1 MNSKISCKAIGFLVA
16 MAVSFSS
23 IGSAFPAGPRPPKP
37 RSRAEVET
45 VLAKAPK
52 VREGKLRRLNV
63 VLLADV
69 KDHGENEHDYPLW
82 QKRWALLLG
91 GEAASDEKQVN
102 LFGPPQNDKEI
113 DFGAPNVKLTTA
125 WSWPSDEQFETADVI
140 VAFCY
145 LRWNAERFEQMR
157 KYLEK
162 GGGLVP
168 VHPASWP
175 DSKHFVKAAEL
186 LGIGGYQK
194 YRHGPLEFK
203 ITKPDHPICLGLPQ
217 TLHFYDETYWPPT
230 PIMDDVTI
238 LATSDEKV
246 NDKAKKKPQPVFWTY
261 EYGKGRVF
269 GCQPGHYTW
278 TFDDPYF
285 RILLLRGTAW
295 AAGESPYRFDDLVV
309 KGVRLAGEKPAK
321 TTAAE

>member
-1 MNSKISCKAIGFLVA
+1 MKGTFICMVV
-16 MAVSFSS
+16 VSFWAAVAGALSPQPPVAPGRAQIES
-23 IGSAFPAGPRPPKP
+23 ILS
-37 RSRAEVET
+37 
-45 VLAKAPK
+45 KAPPATPQS
-52 VREGKLRRLNV
+52 KLRHLNI

-91 GEAASDEKQVN
+91 GKAASDEKQTN
-102 LFGPPQNDKEI
+102 LFGPAIPQKT
-113 DFGAPNVKLTTA
+113 FGAPEVTVTTA
-125 WSWPSDEQFETADVI
+125 WSWPTDEQFKTADCI

-145 LRWNAERFEQMR
+145 LKLDSAERIQQIQR
-157 KYLEK
+157 YLER

-168 VHPASWP
+168 IHPASWHQP
-175 DSKHFVKAAEL
+175 QPSQQVAGL
-186 LGIGGYQK
+186 LGVGGYKK
-194 YRHGPLEFK
+194 YRHGHVEMK
-203 ITKPDHPICLGLPQ
+203 IIAPKHPICLGLPEK
-217 TLHFYDETYWPPT
+217 LHFYDETYWPPT

-246 NDKAKKKPQPVFWTY
+246 NDKADKKPQPVFWTY
-261 EYGKGRVF
+261 RYGKGRVF

-285 RILLLRGTAW
+285 RILLLRGIAW
-295 AAGESPYRFDDLVV
+295 AAGESPYRFDNLAV

>member
-1 MNSKISCKAIGFLVA
+1 VEIVEEYKMKRFAAVFQIVLLVGGLCFAAEPPEAPGRGEIEAI
-16 MAVSFSS
+16 
-23 IGSAFPAGPRPPKP
+23 
-37 RSRAEVET
+37 
-45 VLAKAPK
+45 LAKAPK
-52 VREGKLRRLNV
+52 VEAKELKQLNV

-82 QKRWALLLG
+82 QKRWELLLAG
-91 GEAASDEKQVN
+91 GGQSGEKQAN
-102 LFGPPQNDKEI
+102 MFGPAVGDADVSK
-113 DFGAPNVKLTTA
+113 GAANVTVTTP
-125 WSWPSDEQFETADVI
+125 WHWPSEEQFAEADVI

-145 LRWNAERFEQMR
+145 LRWNEERFQQMR

-186 LGIGGYQK
+186 LGIGGYK
-194 YRHGPLEFK
+194 LFRHGPMSMK
-203 ITKPDHPICLGLPQ
+203 ITEPEHPICLGLP
-217 TLHFYDETYWPPT
+217 TSIHFYDETYWPPVPGIDT
-230 PIMDDVTI
+230 QKVRV

-246 NDKAKKKPQPVFWTY
+246 NKDSDKVAPQPVFWTY
-261 EYGKGRVF
+261 EYGKGRIF

-295 AAGESPYRFDDLVV
+295 AAGESPYRFDELVLRDA
-309 KGVRLAGEKPAK
+309 RLAD
-321 TTAAE
+321 

>member
-1 MNSKISCKAIGFLVA
+1 MNVTLRLVFSITLFSTTVLSAVAAEPSEAPGRGEIEAI
-16 MAVSFSS
+16 
-23 IGSAFPAGPRPPKP
+23 
-37 RSRAEVET
+37 
-45 VLAKAPK
+45 LAKAPK
-52 VREGKLRRLNV
+52 VEAKELKQLNI

-91 GEAASDEKQVN
+91 GETASDEKQVN

-145 LRWNAERFEQMR
+145 LKWNAERFEQMR

-186 LGIGGYQK
+186 LGIGGYK
-194 YRHGPLEFK
+194 LFRHGPMRMK
-203 ITKPDHPICLGLPQ
+203 ITEPDHPICLGLA
-217 TLHFYDETYWPPT
+217 TSIHFYDETYWPPVP
-230 PIMDDVTI
+230 PIDAAKVRI
-238 LATSDEKV
+238 LGTSDEKV
-246 NDKAKKKPQPVFWTY
+246 NKDSDKIAPQPVFWTY

-295 AAGESPYRFDDLVV
+295 AAGESPYRFDSLVLRGTDV
-309 KGVRLAGEKPAK
+309 TGKETAK
-321 TTAAE
+321 EITEQ

>member
-1 MNSKISCKAIGFLVA
+1 MKRLAAVFVITLLFCGFC
-16 MAVSFSS
+16 FS
-23 IGSAFPAGPRPPKP
+23 AEPPKAP
-37 RSRAEVET
+37 SRAEIEAILV
-45 VLAKAPK
+45 KAPK
-52 VREGKLRRLNV
+52 VEAKELKQLNI

-113 DFGAPNVKLTTA
+113 NFGAPNIKLTTA
-125 WSWPSDEQFETADVI
+125 WNWPSDEQFETADVI

-145 LRWNAERFEQMR
+145 LKWNAKRFEQMH

-175 DSKHFVKAAEL
+175 DSKHFVNAAEL
-186 LGIGGYQK
+186 LGVGGYK
-194 YRHGPLEFK
+194 LFRHGPMNMK
-203 ITKPDHPICLGLPQ
+203 ITEPDHPICLGLP
-217 TLHFYDETYWPPT
+217 TNIHFYDETYWPPVP
-230 PIMDDVTI
+230 PIDAAKVRI

-246 NDKAKKKPQPVFWTY
+246 NKDSDKIAPQPVLWTY
-261 EYGKGRVF
+261 EYGKGCVF

-285 RILLLRGTAW
+285 RIVLLRGMAW
-295 AAGESPYRFDDLVV
+295 AAGEWPYRFDELVLRDA
-309 KGVRLAGEKPAK
+309 RLAD
-321 TTAAE
+321 